1 MLAAMAAEA
10 AAWARA
16 VVASNERTNERLL
29 GERAPEGWASSVR
42 LSVELVRGWATA
54 VRARARAK
62 EGHRRMLGCR
72 VVLLL
77 VISASVDRL
86 GLRER
91 YSFSLC

>member
-1 MLAAMAAEA
+1 M
-10 AAWARA
+10 
-16 VVASNERTNERLL
+16 
-29 GERAPEGWASSVR
+29 R
-42 LSVELVRGWATA
+42 LSVELVLGWATA

-72 VVLLL
+72 VVL

-91 YSFSLC
+91 FLFVVLTF